1 MQEQSVQ
8 AKSKQKL
15 AQIERTPTIDK
26 ISVNHS
32 ASPQNNRF
40 ASLQNNNKTVWIKK
54 PNNNRDIGSNN
65 NSFRVGLE
73 KQPMEVENLAC
84 KKTMEDNGSGAYK
97 NENSNQYYDFAGN
110 KQPHMHTHVSPN
122 ANISYEPCLDNDIGE
137 SNTAKTQERAHTW
150 LMTISNNAKQGD
162 NKTNLSLIHNIN
174 SL

>member
-1 MQEQSVQ
+1 M
-8 AKSKQKL
+8 
-15 AQIERTPTIDK
+15 
-26 ISVNHS
+26 
-32 ASPQNNRF
+32 
-40 ASLQNNNKTVWIKK
+40 WIKK

-137 SNTAKTQERAHTW
+137 SNTAKNTSKSPQVADDS
-150 LMTISNNAKQGD
+150 ISNNAKQGD